1 MLITGAAMIALDILL
16 NIGGKAWL
24 VVVSFHEL
32 LGTLSAIMPGERGVM
47 TDIQDLQAQCGWHIK
62 LIVER

>member
-1 MLITGAAMIALDILL
+1 MFVIRATITALNILL
-16 NIGGKAWL
+16 NIGGKAWP

-32 LGTLSAIMPGERGVM
+32 LGTLSAIIPGERGVIAN
-47 TDIQDLQAQCGWHIK
+47 IQDLQAQCGWHIK